1 MVKTI
6 LGVLSLLVMSSCST
20 VVKENTAQPDIME
33 TNKKNLGNLL
43 ALYPKP
49 MTVVGAE
56 VEGKVNWLVVGH
68 TGVIDH
74 DRILASMSKSHYT
87 NQGIKQSCSDVALKM
102 EWRVDEDD
110 STLDILSQPLTVSAS
125 QKKHLTVKLPRS
137 MVLHE
142 LDIHTVSADVSVDLT
157 EEDTLT
163 LQELD
168 VSSVSGNVSVSAANA
183 GEISLST
190 TSGAVSGSVRTAKL
204 EADTVSGTVALT
216 LEVLPTELEVE
227 TVSGGVALTLTEK
240 PGVPVDVVFRTV
252 SGQLDSDVDS
262 TAGADCVWELETTSG
277 DAVIRIAA

>member
-1 MVKTI
+1 MD
-6 LGVLSLLVMSSCST
+6 G
-20 VVKENTAQPDIME
+20 
-33 TNKKNLGNLL
+33 
-43 ALYPKP
+43 
-49 MTVVGAE
+49 
-56 VEGKVNWLVVGH
+56 
-68 TGVIDH
+68 
-74 DRILASMSKSHYT
+74 
-87 NQGIKQSCSDVALKM
+87 SDVALKM

-125 QKKHLTVKLPRS
+125 EKKHLTVKLPRS

-240 PGVPVDVVFRTV
+240 PGVPVNVVFRTV

-262 TAGADCVWELETTSG
+262 AVGADCVWEIETSSG
-277 DAVIRIAA
+277 DAVIRVAA

>member
-1 MVKTI
+1 MKI
-6 LGVLSLLVMSSCST
+6 
-20 VVKENTAQPDIME
+20 
-33 TNKKNLGNLL
+33 KKGIALLL
-43 ALYPKP
+43 ALV
-49 MTVVGAE
+49 MTLALAACTQTPPPSRTDGEGSAE
-56 VEGKVNWLVVGH
+56 PDEGYSAGNMDIVQLNGFRSINIDWTSGLVTVELYDG
-68 TGVIDH
+68 
-74 DRILASMSKSHYT
+74 
-87 NQGIKQSCSDVALKM
+87 QGIELSETMMDGSDVALKM

-190 TSGAVSGSVRTAKL
+190 TSGAVSGSA
-204 EADTVSGTVALT
+204 
-216 LEVLPTELEVE
+216 
-227 TVSGGVALTLTEK
+227 
-240 PGVPVDVVFRTV
+240 
-252 SGQLDSDVDS
+252 
-262 TAGADCVWELETTSG
+262 
-277 DAVIRIAA
+277 RIA